1 MELSTQQVLLTRYDR
16 SCTGKNSDQ
25 IKQFAPE
32 QQKWIGSG
40 NCNVSPDSKNKQGQI
55 EMVPTLLD

>member
-32 QQKWIGSG
+32 QQK
-40 NCNVSPDSKNKQGQI
+40 
-55 EMVPTLLD
+55 